1 MCGRP
6 TVARRDRAPPVQQI
20 VEESVSRSIQ
30 WAPSPPLQPS
40 FTPEV
45 GRRVPQTDGEYQPHT
60 PTLYIPAPFT
70 TPAPILVRPTPPPN
84 PSRLYHLSARL
95 FTPPNIHAN

>member
-30 WAPSPPLQPS
+30 WAPSPPLQTTS
-40 FTPEV
+40 TPEV
-45 GRRVPQTDGEYQPHT
+45 GRSKYTTDGEHQPHT

-70 TPAPILVRPTPPPN
+70 KPAPILVCPTPPPN
-84 PSRLYHLSARL
+84 PSRLNHLSACL
-95 FTPPNIHAN
+95 FTPPDIHAN